1 MLIAREKYRN
11 NIVEYI
17 LYMYHME
24 DLIRAN
30 HFDMDELEKNVLSL
44 YTLPPQQW
52 IELKTWYQSMI
63 DQMMKDEIKEIGH
76 LASLKELIFKLN
88 DLHIQLLNTLGEER
102 YLEHY
107 QWASG
112 MIKELKEKMKS
123 PDLTEI
129 EVCINGLYGF
139 MLLKMKNKSISEET
153 SQAMAVFSQ
162 LLRYISKKYNEN
174 NERSISSDQKNLP

>member
-1 MLIAREKYRN
+1 MLIAREKYRD

-17 LYMYHME
+17 LYMYHIE

-30 HFDMDELEKNVLSL
+30 HLDMDEMEKNVLSL
-44 YTLPPQQW
+44 YTLSPHQMN
-52 IELKTWYQSMI
+52 ELKVWYQNII
-63 DQMMKDEIKEIGH
+63 DQMIKDEIRENGH
-76 LASLKELIFKLN
+76 LTSLKELIFKLN
-88 DLHIQLLNTLGEER
+88 DLHIQLLNTSGEER
-102 YLEHY
+102 YLEYY

-112 MIKELKEKMKS
+112 LIKELKEKMKS

-139 MLLKMKNKSISEET
+139 VLLKMKKKVISEET

-162 LLRYISKKYNEN
+162 LLRYLSGKYNEN
-174 NERSISSDQKNLP
+174 IAGTIARANQSL